1 MGLTHIR
8 TPKNF
13 VLEDRLERYA
23 AAIEQRPETYCGRW
37 GEACAPCGGADCGDV
52 TRVGATCDNAPCGS
66 ASRGDMPGF
75 GRVHLDL
82 GCGKGAYLVARA
94 QREPDALF
102 IGMDTE
108 PICIAYAAQNIVE
121 AGLSNAIVLA
131 RSADSIER
139 LFGPGELAG
148 ITLNFPTPFPKR
160 KFARKR
166 LTSVDHLLSY
176 RRVLAPGAAVTLRT
190 DSQPL
195 HDYTLTQLDA
205 AGYRVLWAS
214 NDTRAEHPEHPETE
228 YERRLAEQGAAVYGV
243 CAIPGPE
250 PTPEQI
256 QAGRDAEQSLVA
268 YLPRNL
274 DSVGYI
280 PLGMEGAVLNL
291 RNRQRNEQA
300 HNH

>member
-23 AAIEQRPETYCGRW
+23 AAIEQRPEIYRGCWR
-37 GEACAPCGGADCGDV
+37 EACAPCGD
-52 TRVGATCDNAPCGS
+52 ATCSD
-66 ASRGDMPGF
+66 ASHGDMPGF
-75 GRVHLDL
+75 GRALALDL

-176 RRVLAPGAAVTLRT
+176 RHVLAPGAAVTLRT

-214 NDTRAEHPEHPETE
+214 IDTRAEHPEHPETE
-228 YERRLAEQGAAVYGV
+228 YERRLGRTGAAVYGI
-243 CAIPGPE
+243 CATPGPE

-256 QAGRDAEQSLVA
+256 QTGRNTEPE
-268 YLPRNL
+268 PRR
-274 DSVGYI
+274 I
-280 PLGMEGAVLNL
+280 PSPKPRFHRVHPPGMEGAVLNL
-291 RNRQRNEQA
+291 RNRQRNERA

>member
-23 AAIEQRPETYCGRW
+23 TAIEQRPETYRGHW

-52 TRVGATCDNAPCGS
+52 TRVGATCGNAPCGS

-195 HDYTLTQLDA
+195 HDYPLTQLDA
-205 AGYRVLWAS
+205 AGYRVLWTS

-256 QAGRDAEQSLVA
+256 QTGRDAEQSLVA

-274 DSVGYI
+274 DSIGYI

>member
-23 AAIEQRPETYCGRW
+23 TAIEQRPETYRGHW

-52 TRVGATCDNAPCGS
+52 TRVGATCGS

-195 HDYTLTQLDA
+195 HDYTHTQLDA

-256 QAGRDAEQSLVA
+256 QTGRDAEQSLVA

-274 DSVGYI
+274 DSIGYI